1 MKFILPDIGE
11 GIDTMSITE
20 ILVKKGE
27 EIKNDTPVLL
37 VETDKASM
45 EIPIDCDCIIV
56 EILVKEGDLISPG
69 QPIMDI
75 DKVNGKE
82 EVLSSENEN
91 KDTSELEDTKE
102 IEEIKEV
109 EEGILPNNEKVDTDS
124 DTKTHATPSIRKL
137 ARELNV
143 NIEDI
148 NSKNQRITE
157 KDVYEHIKKSEPLTK
172 KETNLSDTLSK
183 WGLVQEIKLT
193 SNQIKT
199 GNKLHQSWNSI
210 PHVTQ
215 FDESDITNLYKL
227 VKLLKKV
234 NKNAASKVSYIPF
247 FIKAVSL
254 ILQEFK
260 IFNSSLNTDK
270 KSIIQK
276 HYCNI
281 GFAIDTDEGLVVPV
295 IKDIDKKSVKTITIE
310 FNHLIKKARENKLTL
325 DNISGGCFTIS
336 SLGNIG
342 GNFFTPII
350 NPPEV
355 AILGISAINT
365 KPILKNKKFI
375 ARKILPLSLSYD
387 HRVINGVDTAK
398 FTKMFSKIIENPEKL

>member
-1 MKFILPDIGE
+1 MKFILPNIGE

-27 EIKNDTPVLL
+27 KIKNDTPVLL

-45 EIPIDCDCIIV
+45 EIPIDCDCMIT

-69 QPIMDI
+69 QTIMEI
-75 DKVNGKE
+75 DKINDKE
-82 EVLSSENEN
+82 KKLSTNDEDKNNISKTENIE
-91 KDTSELEDTKE
+91 E
-102 IEEIKEV
+102 IEENKKAEMENNVEKE
-109 EEGILPNNEKVDTDS
+109 IISNNNII
-124 DTKTHATPSIRKL
+124 HATPSARKL
-137 ARELNV
+137 ARESHI

-148 NSKNQRITE
+148 KSKENRITE
-157 KDVYEHIKKSEPLTK
+157 EEVYQHIKKNTSISK
-172 KETNLSDTLSK
+172 KEINLSNTLSK
-183 WGLVQEIKLT
+183 WGLVEEIKLT

-199 GNKLHQSWNSI
+199 GMKLHQSWNSI

-227 VKLLKKV
+227 VKLLKNV
-234 NKNAASKVSYIPF
+234 NKDEISKVSYVPF
-247 FIKAVSL
+247 FIKAVSY
-254 ILQEFK
+254 ILKEFK

-276 HYCNI
+276 HYYNI

-295 IKDIDKKSVKTITIE
+295 IKNTDKKSIKKITIE
-310 FNHLIKKARENKLTL
+310 FNQLIKKAREKKLTI
-325 DNISGGCFTIS
+325 DDISGGCFTIS

-355 AILGISAINT
+355 AILGVSRINT
-365 KPILKNKKFI
+365 KPILKDKKFI

-387 HRVINGVDTAK
+387 HRVINGADAVK
-398 FTKMFSKIIENPEKL
+398 FTKMFSTIIESPEKL

>member
-27 EIKNDTPVLL
+27 KIKNDTPVLL

-45 EIPIDCDCIIV
+45 EIPIDCDCIII

-82 EVLSSENEN
+82 GVLSSENEN
-91 KDTSELEDTKE
+91 KDISELEDTKD
-102 IEEIKEV
+102 IEETKEV
-109 EEGILPNNEKVDTDS
+109 EEEIVPNNEKVDTDS
-124 DTKTHATPSIRKL
+124 NTKTHATPSIRKL

-157 KDVYEHIKKSEPLTK
+157 KDVYEYIKKSESHTK

-215 FDESDITNLYKL
+215 FDES
-227 VKLLKKV
+227 V
-234 NKNAASKVSYIPF
+234 NKNPVSKVSYIPF

-254 ILQEFK
+254 ILQKFK

-281 GFAIDTDEGLVVPV
+281 GFAMDTDEGLVVPV
-295 IKDIDKKSVKTITIE
+295 IKDVDKKSIKTITIE
-310 FNHLIKKARENKLTL
+310 FNQLINKAREKKLTL
-325 DNISGGCFTIS
+325 DDISGGCFTIS

-342 GNFFTPII
+342 GKFFTPII

-355 AILGISAINT
+355 AILGISEINT

-375 ARKILPLSLSYD
+375 PRKVLPLSLSYD
-387 HRVINGVDTAK
+387 HRVINGADAAK
-398 FTKMFSKIIENPEKL
+398 FTKMFSEIIENPEKL

>member
-1 MKFILPDIGE
+1 MKFILPNIGE

-27 EIKNDTPVLL
+27 KVKNDTPILL

-45 EIPIDCDCIIV
+45 EIPIDCDCIITA
-56 EILVKEGDLISPG
+56 ILVKEGDLISPG
-69 QPIMDI
+69 QTIMEI
-75 DKVNGKE
+75 DKINDKE
-82 EVLSSENEN
+82 KKLSTNDEDKNNISKTENIE
-91 KDTSELEDTKE
+91 E
-102 IEEIKEV
+102 IEENKKAEMENNVEKE
-109 EEGILPNNEKVDTDS
+109 IISNNNII
-124 DTKTHATPSIRKL
+124 HATPSARKL
-137 ARELNV
+137 ARESQI

-148 NSKNQRITE
+148 KSKEKRVTE
-157 KDVYEHIKKSEPLTK
+157 EDVYQHIKKNTPISK
-172 KETNLSDTLSK
+172 KEINLSNTLSK
-183 WGLVQEIKLT
+183 WGLVEEIKLT

-199 GNKLHQSWNSI
+199 GTKLHESWNSI

-215 FDESDITNLYKL
+215 FDECDITNLYKL
-227 VKLLKKV
+227 VKLLKNV
-234 NKNAASKVSYIPF
+234 NKNEISKVSYVPF
-247 FIKAVSL
+247 FIKTVSY
-254 ILQEFK
+254 ILKEFK

-276 HYCNI
+276 HYYNI

-295 IKDIDKKSVKTITIE
+295 IKNTDKKSIKRITIE
-310 FNHLIKKARENKLTL
+310 FNQLIKKAREKKLTI
-325 DNISGGCFTIS
+325 DDISGGCFTIS

-355 AILGISAINT
+355 AILGVSKINT
-365 KPILKNKKFI
+365 KPILKDKKFI

-387 HRVINGVDTAK
+387 HRVINGADAVK
-398 FTKMFSKIIENPEKL
+398 FTKMFSTIIESPEKL